1 MDSERTVSVIFKNIS
16 SYQMNFA
23 GEQMKER
30 FVRGDLSRTTEG
42 SGLGLAIADT
52 FVDRLGGK
60 LTILVDGDLFKAIV
74 TFPQIPAPKT
84 ERELAEQMEAAEKAP
99 EPPAVP
105 DSGAGGPAPEPADS

>member
-1 MDSERTVSVIFKNIS
+1 
-16 SYQMNFA
+16 MNFA

-84 ERELAEQMEAAEKAP
+84 ERELAEQMEAALPEAPEKAL
-99 EPPAVP
+99 EPPADPGP
-105 DSGAGGPAPEPADS
+105 DEGGADPCPTNP